1 MKLMTYNIYHG
12 AVKTRPKV
20 VAIVKGEDPDFLT
33 INEANNFVD
42 DNGKILKQFAQDAG
56 FPYFEI
62 SFWQSV
68 MGKNTASFSK
78 QPFKE
83 IRIIE
88 PLNRTYIMAVVE
100 TFLGEIAIASVHLSH
115 ISEDERLQEIE
126 AILDAQKQYQY
137 RTIMGDLNSLA
148 RSDKYRPEIV
158 DIFNKDQLAKFT
170 SADKSLHYEVV
181 DKILAADY
189 FDAAVQLGKNQE
201 STVPTPANEDL
212 AHASVPMRLD
222 YIFLSNSLLP
232 HLKNYSVLK
241 NQLTDEASDH
251 YPVVVEL
258 ST

>member
-1 MKLMTYNIYHG
+1 MTYNIYQG

-20 VAIVKGEDPDFLT
+20 VAIVKNEDPDFLT
-33 INEANNFVD
+33 INEANNFAD
-42 DNGKILKQFAQDAG
+42 DNRKILKQFAQDAG

-68 MGKNTASFSK
+68 MGKNTASFSR

-88 PLNRTYIMAVVE
+88 PLNRTYIQVVVE
-100 TFLGEIAIASVHLSH
+100 TLLGEMAITSVHLSH
-115 ISEDERLQEIE
+115 ISENERLQEIE
-126 AILDAQKQYQY
+126 VILDAQRPYQY
-137 RTIMGDLNSLA
+137 KVIMGDMNSLA

-158 DIFNKDQLAKFT
+158 DIFNEKQLAKFT
-170 SADKSLHYEVV
+170 GGDKSLHYEVV
-181 DKILAADY
+181 DKILATDY
-189 FDAAVQLGKNQE
+189 FDAAVQLEKNQE
-201 STVPTPANEDL
+201 STVPTPANRDL

-232 HLKNYSVLK
+232 HLKNYSVLR

-251 YPVVVEL
+251 YPVVLEL
-258 ST
+258 NI